1 MGQCCRYDE
10 VEFGEGRD
18 NRKAI
23 KVEENK
29 RDFFANGRRA
39 LLEVVEVKPAATFIY
54 VAVPKQKSKSSWST
68 S

>member
-1 MGQCCRYDE
+1 
-10 VEFGEGRD
+10 
-18 NRKAI
+18 KAI

-29 RDFFANGRRA
+29 RDFFAKGRRA